1 MLNIN
6 GFLVGI
12 KENNVIRLIHLFN
25 AIYNSETCRYLK
37 IRVREHLG
45 VSPLTGRKAKAKTI
59 TAIKDDLLF
68 CDHAVSLEE
77 FKILV
82 SSNSENLTL
91 RSKNVC

>member
-25 AIYNSETCRYLK
+25 AIYNSETCQYLK

-45 VSPLTGRKAKAKTI
+45 VSPLTGREAKAKTT
-59 TAIKDDLLF
+59 TAL
-68 CDHAVSLEE
+68 
-77 FKILV
+77 KIICSFAIRQFPSR
-82 SSNSENLTL
+82 SS
-91 RSKNVC
+91 KFW